1 MAALAGEND
10 VRCVALSPFI
20 ERDNGGSE
28 RATSGDCA
36 AELEM
41 EAQAKPISINGEKRE
56 SRVALASGYEQS
68 PASDDNL
75 LEAVELP
82 GEAKRGWPGGKSQS
96 RRDCLLRTLTHAMAG
111 FTGEFVGTFLLTLCI
126 ITAVASSVIAGAL
139 SGLWQVAVL
148 CGLGVSLSIYLSAHI
163 SDAHL
168 NPAVTPAFA
177 VVRFNF
183 KAFSWKKVAV
193 YIVAQMLGGFA
204 AGAVLFGFYRK
215 AICAFEEERGIERG
229 TNGSEL
235 SAMVFGEYFPNPV
248 LFPNSRDITSPI
260 EAAVIE
266 GWATAILV
274 FVIFALTDP
283 RNTTVGS
290 GKHKVSVPI
299 LIGAT
304 VMVLVSLYGP
314 LTQAGLNPAR
324 DFGPRVF
331 AFLAGWGKIAIPGP
345 RCGFWAYIAG
355 PLVGGLI
362 GGALYDLGA
371 ANVMRFKIHVKRL
384 CIKQH
389 EHHLH

>member
-1 MAALAGEND
+1 M
-10 VRCVALSPFI
+10 
-20 ERDNGGSE
+20 
-28 RATSGDCA
+28 
-36 AELEM
+36 
-41 EAQAKPISINGEKRE
+41 
-56 SRVALASGYEQS
+56 
-68 PASDDNL
+68 
-75 LEAVELP
+75 
-82 GEAKRGWPGGKSQS
+82 
-96 RRDCLLRTLTHAMAG
+96 
-111 FTGEFVGTFLLTLCI
+111 
-126 ITAVASSVIAGAL
+126 
-139 SGLWQVAVL
+139 

-168 NPAVTPAFA
+168 NPAVTLAFA
-177 VVRFNF
+177 VVRF
-183 KAFSWKKVAV
+183 KVFSWKKVAV

-204 AGAVLFGFYRK
+204 AGAVLFGLYHN
-215 AICAFEEERGIERG
+215 AICAFEEDRGIERG

-248 LFPNSRDITSPI
+248 LFPNSRGITSPI

-266 GWATAILV
+266 GWATGILV
-274 FVIFALTDP
+274 FVIFAFTDP

-304 VMVLVSLYGP
+304 VMVLISLYGP

-324 DFGPRVF
+324 DFGPRAF
-331 AFLAGWGKIAIPGP
+331 AALAGWGTIAIPGP

-371 ANVMRFKIHVKRL
+371 ANVMRFKMHAKKLR
-384 CIKQH
+384 IKQH